1 MEFHGKTIVLRDG
14 RTVLL
19 RAPDPDRDAEGM
31 VRYLP
36 EVLGETHFMLRYP
49 EEQRMTAEQE
59 RSILERSLAS
69 EEEMLIL
76 CEAEGEIVGSS
87 HISFMGSR
95 IKTRH
100 RATVGIALRKA
111 WWGQG
116 IGTAMM
122 RELIATARQREGVA
136 QIELQYIE
144 GNIRARALYEKL
156 GFQVAGIFP
165 DAVKLKDGTL
175 LNEYHMILKL

>member
-1 MEFHGKTIVLRDG
+1 MEFQGKTITMKDG
-14 RTVLL
+14 RTALL
-19 RAPDPDRDAEGM
+19 RAPNPGRDAEAM

-36 EVLGETHFMLRYP
+36 EVLGETDFMLRYP
-49 EEQRMTAEQE
+49 EEQRITAERE
-59 RSILERSLAS
+59 LGILERSLAA
-69 EEEMLIL
+69 EDEMLIL
-76 CEAEGEIVGSS
+76 CEAEGAIVGSS
-87 HISFMGSR
+87 HISFMSGR

-100 RATVGIALRKA
+100 RASVGIALRKA
-111 WWGQG
+111 YWDQG

-122 RELIATARQREGVA
+122 RELIATARRREHIE

-144 GNIRARALYEKL
+144 GNSRARALYEKL
-156 GFQVAGIFP
+156 GFRVAGMFP

>member
-1 MEFHGKTIVLRDG
+1 MEFQGKTITLKDG
-14 RTVLL
+14 RTAIL
-19 RAPDPDRDAEGM
+19 RAPDPDRDAEAM

-36 EVLGETHFMLRYP
+36 EVLGETYFMLRYP
-49 EEQRMTAEQE
+49 EEQRITAEKE
-59 RSILERSLAS
+59 HGILERSIAA
-69 EEEMLIL
+69 EDEMLIL
-76 CEAEGEIVGSS
+76 CEVEGQIVGSS
-87 HISFMGSR
+87 HISFMTSR

-100 RATVGIALRKA
+100 RASVGIALRQA
-111 WWGQG
+111 YWNQG

-122 RELIATARQREGVA
+122 RELIDVARQREGVE

-144 GNIRARALYEKL
+144 GNTRARALYEKL
-156 GFQVAGIFP
+156 GFRIAGIIP

>member
-1 MEFHGKTIVLRDG
+1 MEFQGKTITLKDG
-14 RTVLL
+14 RTALL
-19 RAPDPDRDAEGM
+19 RTPNPDRDAEAM

-49 EEQRMTAEQE
+49 EEQQLTVEQE
-59 RSILERSLAS
+59 RGILERSLAN
-69 EEEMLIL
+69 EDEMLIL

-87 HISFMGSR
+87 HISFMTSR

-111 WWGQG
+111 FWNQG
-116 IGTAMM
+116 VGTAMM
-122 RELIATARQREGVA
+122 RELIDAARQREGIEQV
-136 QIELQYIE
+136 ELQYIE
-144 GNIRARALYEKL
+144 GNSRARALYEKL
-156 GFQVAGIFP
+156 GFRVAGVFP